1 MLSGAHGVKGRC
13 AVVTSLASS
22 NQFQTY
28 PEGDGDEPSG
38 GSDLAGSGIRGEEM
52 VSNVG
57 LCKEM
62 RTVSEHDRWRMRN
75 VPVILLLELL
85 SFQKRKAPFEDPDPG
100 RWRGSCELVVEDF
113 QDVVLHTNNLLNC
126 PRSVQRR
133 CVVGLAPGEESC
145 DRHQPISKW
154 RVCRGT

>member
-13 AVVTSLASS
+13 AVVTSLACS

-38 GSDLAGSGIRGEEM
+38 GSDLAGSGIRGEGM

-62 RTVSEHDRWRMRN
+62 RTVSEHDWWRMRM
-75 VPVILLLELL
+75 ESL
-85 SFQKRKAPFEDPDPG
+85 SFQMRKAPFEDLDPG
-100 RWRGSCELVVEDF
+100 RWRGSCQLAVEDF
-113 QDVVLHTNNLLNC
+113 QDVVLYTNNLLNC
-126 PRSVQRR
+126 PR
-133 CVVGLAPGEESC
+133 
-145 DRHQPISKW
+145 